1 MCHEGL
7 RVARATI
14 DLWLSILDSG
24 NVIFRLQ
31 PYHANVRKWLAKTPK
46 VYFRDTGLPCHLLVG
61 CRCNCNTGRR
71 ACTICSGCN
80 ITPRVCVS
88 PKTGKQMIMDKREE
102 LFDKLDDGL
111 KERVKAANTPE
122 ELLTLLGEAG
132 FELSDEELD
141 GIAGGGWDCFPDC
154 PTFMNYCRRED
165 DAF

>member
-31 PYHANVRKWLAKTPK
+31 PYHASVRKCLTKTPK
-46 VYFRDTGLPCHLLVG
+46 VYFHDNGLLCHLLVG

-71 ACTICSGCN
+71 ARIICNECN
-80 ITPRVCVS
+80 VTPHVCVS
-88 PKTGKQMIMDKREE
+88 LKTRKQMIMDKWEE
-102 LFDKLDDGL
+102 LFDKLDNGL

-122 ELLTLLGEAG
+122 ELLTLLEEAG